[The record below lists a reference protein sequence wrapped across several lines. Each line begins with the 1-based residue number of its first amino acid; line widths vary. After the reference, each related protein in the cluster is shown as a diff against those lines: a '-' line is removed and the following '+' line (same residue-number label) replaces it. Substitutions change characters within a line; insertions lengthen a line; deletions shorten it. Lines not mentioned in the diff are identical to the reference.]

1 MKLST
6 ALKLVENEQQ
16 KIGEIWHFEDW
27 LSMQIAQALDENE
40 QAEILPV
47 NCEDE
52 EVDADILA
60 KLSMIMNSWKVDTR
74 RI

>member
-1 MKLST
+1 
-6 ALKLVENEQQ
+6 
-16 KIGEIWHFEDW
+16 
-27 LSMQIAQALDENE
+27 MQIAQALDENE